1 MFFCRQLQVLVSFV
15 LVLSVVSSICLDE
28 FKMCL
33 LWLSKIS
40 LVLFMQLYLI
50 SIVLQFK
57 IFLSLWSL
65 EKCLSAIGADVF
77 AEWVVVPEYVVPLS
91 VFGF

>member
-1 MFFCRQLQVLVSFV
+1 MYASVVLLSLCMVVAWSISDNWGQFLLSGHVFFCRQLQVLVSFV

-40 LVLFMQLYLI
+40 LVLFMQL
-50 SIVLQFK
+50 
-57 IFLSLWSL
+57 
-65 EKCLSAIGADVF
+65 
-77 AEWVVVPEYVVPLS
+77 
-91 VFGF
+91 